1 MTYYFDVIS
10 AESSKC
16 NYNFPSLC
24 MPLCLDSVE
33 SGLYLINKIEAC
45 LRQPRND
52 TCGKNGDAFQH
63 LYKDISVELKEVC
76 LHNNL
81 VLSKGRNHNYK
92 KILKSDCLSTVLI
105 SVLTGQ

>member
-1 MTYYFDVIS
+1 
-10 AESSKC
+10 
-16 NYNFPSLC
+16 

-52 TCGKNGDAFQH
+52 TCGKNGDAFH

>member
-1 MTYYFDVIS
+1 
-10 AESSKC
+10 
-16 NYNFPSLC
+16 
-24 MPLCLDSVE
+24 MPLCLDSLE

-52 TCGKNGDAFQH
+52 TCGKNGDAFH

-105 SVLTGQ
+105 SALTEQWNSTVHIMAVIGQYAPYRTLQIRI